1 MNSNKPLTIE
11 TEIPPST
18 NNAYVN
24 SSRGRVLSAVARAFK
39 DATGWQAL
47 ILARQLRWRYQ
58 QGHRIGIKID
68 LYFKDDRRRDI
79 DNCAK
84 LVIDAIAQAL
94 GFDDCIVD
102 DLHIRRR
109 PPDKQ
114 NPRCVVK
121 VEQYEVRHVD
131 D

>member
-1 MNSNKPLTIE
+1 MNSKPLVIT
-11 TEIPPST
+11 TDVPPST

-39 DATGWQAL
+39 DAAGWQAL
-47 ILARQLRWRYQ
+47 SQARQLGWRYQ

-68 LYFKDDRRRDI
+68 LYFKDDRKRDI

-94 GFDDCIVD
+94 SFDDCIVD

-109 PPDKQ
+109 PADKH
-114 NPRCVVK
+114 NPRCVIK
-121 VEQYEVRHVD
+121 IEQYEVCRVD